1 MTGTNNPP
9 AVNPQNT
16 AQPRNLN
23 YQKQKTAS
31 TYSVSKEIK
40 QIVYA
45 PGTVKRMT
53 IAVAVNKIL
62 TSEEKTELEK
72 LIASASGADTTR
84 GDVINVTSLEFSA
97 KDADK
102 AAETAEAKAIQKE
115 RTQEIVINKLIPMFV
130 ILVLGLVALFIFRSL
145 FGKSDETIDDFESRY
160 QEQQQAI
167 TDNLIDKFEVEALP
181 QIEARLNPEL
191 DKLRND
197 LTDTIMSDPSEAAKL
212 LISYIKD

>member
-1 MTGTNNPP
+1 
-9 AVNPQNT
+9 
-16 AQPRNLN
+16 
-23 YQKQKTAS
+23 
-31 TYSVSKEIK
+31 
-40 QIVYA
+40 
-45 PGTVKRMT
+45 
-53 IAVAVNKIL
+53 
-62 TSEEKTELEK
+62 
-72 LIASASGADTTR
+72 
-84 GDVINVTSLEFSA
+84 
-97 KDADK
+97 
-102 AAETAEAKAIQKE
+102 
-115 RTQEIVINKLIPMFV
+115 MFV